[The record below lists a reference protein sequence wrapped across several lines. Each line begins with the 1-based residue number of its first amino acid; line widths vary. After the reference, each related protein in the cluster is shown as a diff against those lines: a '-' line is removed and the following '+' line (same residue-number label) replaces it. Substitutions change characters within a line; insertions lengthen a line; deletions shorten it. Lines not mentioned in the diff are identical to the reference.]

1 MTTSPDAI
9 TRLRLSGQ
17 NPSTTESS
25 TIMQLESCATAFGAA
40 LFDIPCLPQSHRD
53 LSSAPGPAPTSPRAP
68 RILLV
73 DDEPINIKVVRKY
86 LTAAGYTDFCST
98 CNAAEVLPLII
109 RSEPDLVLLD
119 IVMPNFNGLELL
131 EAIRA
136 DHQLA
141 HIPIVML
148 TALEDRE
155 TKCRALSLGATD
167 FLAKPVDPSELVS
180 RVRNVLLAKA
190 HHDNLRHHAADLERL
205 VQQRTAQL
213 EASRQNIIH
222 CLARAAEFRDDDTG
236 RHIVR
241 VGRYAAL
248 IASQLGW
255 DPARVEM
262 LELAAQLH
270 DVGKIGVPDAILAK
284 PGKLTPEEFE
294 IIQRHCTISMQIFE
308 SLSEP
313 ERSSLR
319 KHAELGERL
328 LSGCGSPVLD
338 MAARIALTHHER
350 WDGTGYPI
358 GLAGEDIPLE
368 GRITAVADVFD
379 ALSTKR
385 SYKPAFPRKKC
396 FSILEEGRG
405 THFDPQ
411 VLQAFFAASEQ
422 IVQVQIRYAEL
433 G

>member
-1 MTTSPDAI
+1 MELQSH
-9 TRLRLSGQ
+9 
-17 NPSTTESS
+17 
-25 TIMQLESCATAFGAA
+25 ATAMGAA
-40 LFDIPCLPQSHRD
+40 MFEMPCAAEAHPEHGRELNC
-53 LSSAPGPAPTSPRAP
+53 APAGERAP

-73 DDEPINIKVVRKY
+73 DDEPINIKVARKY

-98 CNAAEVLPLII
+98 CNAAEVLPMII

-136 DHQLA
+136 DRQLA

-148 TALEDRE
+148 TALEDRD
-155 TKCRALSLGATD
+155 TKCRALALGATD

-190 HHDNLRHHAADLERL
+190 HHDHLRNHAADLERL

-213 EASRQNIIH
+213 EVSRQNIIH

-248 IASQLGW
+248 IAAQLGW

-294 IIQRHCTISMQIFE
+294 LIQRHCGIGMQIFE

-319 KHAELGERL
+319 KHAELGDRL

-350 WDGTGYPI
+350 WDGSGYPI
-358 GLAGEDIPLE
+358 GLAGGDIPIE

-385 SYKPAFPRKKC
+385 CYKPAFPREKC
-396 FSILEEGRG
+396 FSILREGRG
-405 THFDPQ
+405 THFDPEL
-411 VLQAFFAASEQ
+411 VDAFFAASEQ
-422 IVQVQIRYAEL
+422 IVQVQIRYAEV